1 MSERIAA
8 INEVERRTFKLRNVL
23 HSIVL
28 IASIAAITGLCAYII
43 WGAEALLWVLGALFV
58 IVLFAPRIAP
68 ELIMRMFNA
77 RPVDPMRG
85 GDIIRILDELARRAG
100 LPATPR
106 LFVIPSPTLN
116 AFATGSRSSASIAVT
131 EALLRKLTLRE
142 LAGVLAHEVA
152 HIRNNDLWV
161 MGLADVMSRFTR
173 VLSFIGVFTF
183 FAQLPLALAGWPTIP
198 LSAVILLY
206 LAPAITGLL
215 QLALSRAREYDADL
229 EAARLS
235 GDPEGLAMALTK
247 LERYQGHMWED
258 IFLPGRRIPQPSVL
272 RTHPATEERVRRLRT
287 LKAVPAEP
295 LRAPE
300 REAVLMGLGVLPRK
314 PYYHWS
320 SYWY

>member
-1 MSERIAA
+1 MSEQVAA
-8 INEVERRTFKLRNVL
+8 INDTERKSLKLRNVL
-23 HSIVL
+23 HSVVL
-28 IASIAAITGLCAYII
+28 IASIAAITGLCAYLI
-43 WGAEALLWVLGALFV
+43 WGAEALAWVLGSLFLIV
-58 IVLFAPRIAP
+58 IFAPHVAP
-68 ELIMRMFNA
+68 ELIMKMFNA

-85 GDIIRILDELARRAG
+85 GDVIRILDILARRAN

-142 LAGVLAHEVA
+142 MAGVLAHEVA

-161 MGLADVMSRFTR
+161 MGLADVMSRLTR
-173 VLSFIGVFTF
+173 VLSTVGVLTF
-183 FAQLPLALAGWPTIP
+183 FAQLPLALAGQPMIPWP
-198 LSAVILLY
+198 AVILLY

-229 EAARLS
+229 EGARLS

-247 LERYQGHMWED
+247 LERYQGRMWED

-272 RTHPATEERVRRLRT
+272 RTHPATEERVRRLRA
-287 LKAVPAEP
+287 LKAVPTEP
-295 LRAPE
+295 VRAPE

-314 PYYHWS
+314 PHYHWS
-320 SYWY
+320 GYWY